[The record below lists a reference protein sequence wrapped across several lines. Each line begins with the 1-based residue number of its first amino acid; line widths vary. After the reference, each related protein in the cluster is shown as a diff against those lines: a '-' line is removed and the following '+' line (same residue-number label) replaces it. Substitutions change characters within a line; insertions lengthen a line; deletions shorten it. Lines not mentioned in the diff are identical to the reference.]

1 MISDDIIN
9 VLLTNFDDA
18 SVKIRVEQFLE
29 TLTQDCIDD
38 FIEINIDVIR
48 ILLKKS
54 EVEIKKDDIVSDLS
68 ITLKIKNLFNRNV
81 DSDVNSTNS
90 FAFETSENEKNL
102 NSDISDHWE
111 SKYKKNIRSILMNH
125 NFFSDLIFISSTT
138 KYSCSFHFAMKKIS
152 KNLNNFHIS
161 CRSRIRRLWTKF
173 SIFSWQMIKFKKFR
187 LR

>member
-102 NSDISDHWE
+102 NSDISDH
-111 SKYKKNIRSILMNH
+111 
-125 NFFSDLIFISSTT
+125 
-138 KYSCSFHFAMKKIS
+138 
-152 KNLNNFHIS
+152 
-161 CRSRIRRLWTKF
+161 
-173 SIFSWQMIKFKKFR
+173 
-187 LR
+187 